1 MRMAEMDR
9 KRKER
14 KGSEIRKQKQAERA
28 HLSDAEA
35 DGRLETLRS
44 LQP

>member
-1 MRMAEMDR
+1 MRMDR

-14 KGSEIRKQKQAERA
+14 KGSEIRKQRA
-28 HLSDAEA
+28 HLSDATA